1 MSRDDGLGF
10 LSRFRLLRGPVRLL
24 MLLLPIAVALFDFLS
39 LGLARSSFVFY
50 AIDDGLMT
58 IENRMLARSP
68 SRELNIARYVEE
80 ALLGPSSP
88 NCLPLFPRETR
99 LLSLLYRDGVV
110 YADISGEAVMP
121 PLEGGEVY
129 KNFQTLDSGI
139 KRNFTFV
146 REARYFIAGKAAY
159 EGEFRQGGDSREG
172 LLSAQNFFRK

>member
-1 MSRDDGLGF
+1 MSKDDGSGF
-10 LSRFRLLRGPVRLL
+10 LPRFRLLRGPVRLL
-24 MLLLPIAVALFDFLS
+24 TLLLPIAVALFDFLS

-50 AIDDGLMT
+50 AIDDGLIT

-99 LLSLLYRDGVV
+99 LRSLLYRDGVV
-110 YADISGEAVMP
+110 YADITEEAVMP

-129 KNFQTLDSGI
+129 KNFKTLDSGI
-139 KRNFTFV
+139 KRNFAFV
-146 REARYFIAGKAAY
+146 RDVHFFIAGKPAY
-159 EGEFRQGGDSREG
+159 EGEFRQEGGEWERF
-172 LLSAQNFFRK
+172 LSAL